1 MTRQAVRSTMGL
13 AALLGGVGSA
23 AASQQG
29 TAPPP
34 VRGTGEPPAPVAC
47 GPQPGAANV
56 AEGARC
62 FELRTYRVTG
72 KVGDLNLLHA
82 RFRQHSMR
90 ILRKHGM
97 DVLGF
102 WQQADRPDTLMYLV
116 AYRDAAAREA
126 AWVAFQSDPE
136 WMQVARAMDVSLT
149 VESTYMVATDYAPM
163 K

>member
-1 MTRQAVRSTMGL
+1 MTRRMIWPVMGL
-13 AALLGGVGSA
+13 ATMLGAVPAAADAQQSA
-23 AASQQG
+23 AAP
-29 TAPPP
+29 AA
-34 VRGTGEPPAPVAC
+34 RGTGEPPAPTAC
-47 GPQPGAANV
+47 GPRPGAANI
-56 AEGARC
+56 AENARC

-72 KVGDLNLLHA
+72 KAGDINLLHA

-97 DVLGF
+97 DIMGF

-116 AYRDAAAREA
+116 AYKDAATREA
-126 AWVAFQSDPE
+126 AWAAFQSDPE
-136 WMQVARAMDVSLT
+136 WAKVAKAMDVSLT

>member
-1 MTRQAVRSTMGL
+1 MTRRMIWPVMGL
-13 AALLGGVGSA
+13 ATMLGAVPAAADAQQSA
-23 AASQQG
+23 AAP
-29 TAPPP
+29 AA
-34 VRGTGEPPAPVAC
+34 RGTGEPPAPTTC
-47 GPQPGAANV
+47 GPRPGAANI
-56 AEGARC
+56 AENARC

-72 KVGDLNLLHA
+72 KAGDINLLHA

-97 DVLGF
+97 DIMGF

-116 AYRDAAAREA
+116 AYKDAATREA
-126 AWVAFQSDPE
+126 AWAAFQSDPE
-136 WMQVARAMDVSLT
+136 WAKVAKAMDVSLT

>member
-1 MTRQAVRSTMGL
+1 MTRTMGRVVRAL
-13 AALLGGVGSA
+13 TAMLCLVPVAADA
-23 AASQQG
+23 QQD
-29 TAPPP
+29 AQSPA
-34 VRGTGEPPAPVAC
+34 RGTGEPPAPAAC
-47 GPQPGAANV
+47 GPRPGAANV

-82 RFRQHSMR
+82 RFRQHSLR

-97 DVLGF
+97 EIMGF

-116 AYRDAAAREA
+116 AYKDAAAREA
-126 AWVAFQSDPE
+126 AWVAFQADPE
-136 WMQVARAMDVSLT
+136 WAKVAKAMDVSLT